1 MYLLGENISHWST
14 TEFQCIANYIDYF
27 SVSIQVS
34 GKNINKY
41 TEIHIISVT
50 NFSTS
55 FLPFWN
61 QTIKQLQQKYNQKQT
76 GPSTD
81 LNS

>member
-41 TEIHIISVT
+41 TEIHIY
-50 NFSTS
+50 FSYKFFYT
-55 FLPFWN
+55 FF
-61 QTIKQLQQKYNQKQT
+61 TILEPNHKT
-76 GPSTD
+76 TATEI
-81 LNS
+81 